1 MMTTSYR
8 RAHSVLAFAFAL
20 LAGCDQLSASSDK
33 SLSATASVND
43 IAEPLT
49 PSDPADFAGS
59 WEAVSDDGT
68 NIETAELA
76 VAGEV
81 VTGTI
86 QSLERGYYSGRV
98 TVTAEA
104 QIRGTPGKGGL
115 DLEAWPLTNGER
127 GAAVRGRGIIRD
139 KYLILRVGDG
149 ESSYARPGVSLVESA
164 EGSAAARDLAAAIT
178 GRIYSTSSQANG
190 RGAFVG
196 GRRQLALCSDG
207 SISFEAS
214 DLASTGGAE
223 SVDMGS
229 SISRHGQWD
238 IVLYAGLP
246 VVRAKW
252 SGTGSSY
259 SLIRY
264 FHVKSHADRA
274 SANIDGSDLPVT
286 GPC

>member
-1 MMTTSYR
+1 MTTTSYR
-8 RAHSVLAFAFAL
+8 RAHTLLAIAVSLF
-20 LAGCDQLSASSDK
+20 AGCDQLSASSDK
-33 SLSATASVND
+33 PPSEPATVND
-43 IAEPLT
+43 SAEPFT
-49 PSDPADFAGS
+49 PSEPADFAGS

-68 NIETAELA
+68 NIETAEFA
-76 VAGEV
+76 VAGDA

-86 QSLERGYYSGRV
+86 RSLERGYYSGRV
-98 TVTAEA
+98 TVTAEV
-104 QIRGTPGKGGL
+104 QIRGTPAKGGL
-115 DLEAWPLTNGER
+115 DLEAWPLNDGER
-127 GAAVRGRGIIRD
+127 GAGVRGRGIIRD

-149 ESSYARPGVSLVESA
+149 ESSYARPGVSLVQSA

-229 SISRHGQWD
+229 SVSRRGEWD

-259 SLIRY
+259 SLTRY
-264 FHVKSHADRA
+264 FHIKPHADHSGA
-274 SANIDGSDLPVT
+274 SVDGTDLPVT

>member
-1 MMTTSYR
+1 M
-8 RAHSVLAFAFAL
+8 
-20 LAGCDQLSASSDK
+20 
-33 SLSATASVND
+33 
-43 IAEPLT
+43 
-49 PSDPADFAGS
+49 
-59 WEAVSDDGT
+59 
-68 NIETAELA
+68 
-76 VAGEV
+76 
-81 VTGTI
+81 
-86 QSLERGYYSGRV
+86 
-98 TVTAEA
+98 TVTAEV
-104 QIRGTPGKGGL
+104 QIRGTPAKGGL

-127 GAAVRGRGIIRD
+127 SASVRGRGIIRD

-149 ESSYARPGVSLVESA
+149 ESSYARPGVSLVQSA
-164 EGSAAARDLAAAIT
+164 EGSAAARDLAAAIA

-214 DLASTGGAE
+214 DLATTGGAE

-229 SISRHGQWD
+229 SVSRHGEWD
-238 IVLYAGLP
+238 IVLFAGLP

-264 FHVKSHADRA
+264 FHVKPHADR
-274 SANIDGSDLPVT
+274 SGANVDGIDLPVT

>member
-1 MMTTSYR
+1 MIMISYQ
-8 RAHSVLAFAFAL
+8 RAHLLLAMSVVL
-20 LAGCDQLSASSDK
+20 LAGCDQSSASSRTAEA
-33 SLSATASVND
+33 ATPTVSP
-43 IAEPLT
+43 ETELLT
-49 PSDPADFAGS
+49 PSEPADFAGS

-68 NIETAELA
+68 NIEAAELA
-76 VAGEV
+76 VAGDV

-86 QSLERGYYSGRV
+86 RTLERGYYSGRV

-104 QIRGTPGKGGL
+104 EIRGTPGKGGL
-115 DLEAWPLTNGER
+115 DLEAWPLTDGER
-127 GAAVRGRGIIRD
+127 GASVRGRAIIRD

-149 ESSYARPGVSLVESA
+149 ESSYARPGVSLVQSA
-164 EGSAAARDLAAAIT
+164 EESAAARDLAAAIT
-178 GRIYSTSSQANG
+178 GRIYSMSNGENG

-214 DLASTGGAE
+214 DLAATGGAE

-229 SISRHGQWD
+229 SISRHGNWD

-252 SGTGSSY
+252 NGTGSSY

-264 FHVKSHADRA
+264 FHIKPHADRSA
-274 SANIDGSDLPVT
+274 ANIDGTDLPVT

>member
-1 MMTTSYR
+1 MLLTT
-8 RAHSVLAFAFAL
+8 VAL
-20 LAGCDQLSASSDK
+20 LGGCDQVSASSQNAEATA
-33 SLSATASVND
+33 ATASVE
-43 IAEPLT
+43 AEHLT
-49 PSDPADFAGS
+49 PSEPADFAGS

-68 NIETAELA
+68 TIETAELA
-76 VAGEV
+76 IEGNL
-81 VTGTI
+81 VTGTVR
-86 QSLERGYYSGRV
+86 SLERGYYSGRV

-104 QIRGTPGKGGL
+104 QIRGTPAKGGL
-115 DLEAWPLTNGER
+115 DLEAWPLTDGER
-127 GAAVRGRGIIRD
+127 GPSVRGRAIIRD

-164 EGSAAARDLAAAIT
+164 EESAAARDLAAAVA

-229 SISRHGQWD
+229 SISRRGQWD

-264 FHVKSHADRA
+264 FHIKPRADR
-274 SANIDGSDLPVT
+274 SGANIDGIDLPVT